1 MRRLCRSARQRVATV
16 RPPSTTI
23 CAGEVLVS
31 GTVKDLTA
39 GAGLS
44 FEPRGTHVLKGVPGK
59 WILYRAI
66 AY

>member
-1 MRRLCRSARQRVATV
+1 MAQAG
-16 RPPSTTI
+16 
-23 CAGEVLVS
+23 AGEVLVS
-31 GTVKDLTA
+31 GTVEDLTA

-44 FEPRGTHVLKGVPGK
+44 FEPRGTHVLKGVLGK

>member
-1 MRRLCRSARQRVATV
+1 MRCIELLSLGKGDTV
-16 RPPSTTI
+16 LDVG
-23 CAGEVLVS
+23 C
-31 GTVKDLTA
+31 GT
-39 GAGLS
+39 GLS